1 MAEALSA
8 GATMLADP
16 CPNCSSPL
24 FRLRSGEVKCVSC
37 NAVISPAVDEGKS
50 ETSSPGTALQDLEKK
65 VLALLSQ
72 YGKRLEAADG
82 EEAER
87 LLGQVEVCLSILS
100 KIRDLIKG
108 SGTRGAT

>member
-8 GATMLADP
+8 GSTMLADP

-37 NAVISPAVDEGKS
+37 NAVISPAVEEGKS
-50 ETSSPGTALQDLEKK
+50 ETSPNAALQDLEKR
-65 VLALLSQ
+65 VLTLLSQ
-72 YGKRLEAADG
+72 YGKRLGAADG

-87 LLGQVEVCLSILS
+87 LLAQVEVCLSILS